1 MEQLHNKE
9 GWGKKRTLNGP
20 SVIIRLVP
28 ENSSHKIMTS
38 INDWYYQQFKRDSS
52 YKTLRVTLNSLP
64 QPNKVIQTTV
74 PTPNLG
80 MFRSI

>member
-38 INDWYYQQFKRDSS
+38 INDWYYQQLPKRQLLQDSS
-52 YKTLRVTLNSLP
+52 CDLEFPS
-64 QPNKVIQTTV
+64 TTK
-74 PTPNLG
+74 
-80 MFRSI
+80 